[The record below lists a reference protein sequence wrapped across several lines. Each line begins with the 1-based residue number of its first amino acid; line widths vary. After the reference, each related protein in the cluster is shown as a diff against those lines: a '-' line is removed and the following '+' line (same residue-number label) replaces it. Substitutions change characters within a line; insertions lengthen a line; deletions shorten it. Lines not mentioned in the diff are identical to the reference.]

1 MPIEILMPAL
11 SPTMTEGKLAKW
23 LVKEGDEVSSGD
35 LIAEIETDKATMEL
49 EAVDE
54 GVIGKI
60 LVAEGTESVEVNK
73 PIGILLEEGETNKE
87 TPKDSKVNA
96 KKISSNNIKPIKQK
110 KIEKVI
116 DNTINENTN
125 SLPVA
130 SKLDETGPER
140 ILISPLAKRIAVNA
154 GIDLG
159 SIKGTGPSG
168 RIIKNDIETY
178 LDNNQPFASRAP
190 VQTVSQTEATSYETI
205 NNSNIR
211 KIIAKR
217 LTESKKN
224 LPHFYLTIECNI
236 DKLLTIRKELNEN
249 PSSTF
254 KLSINDFIIKAS
266 AIALKKVPTINSSWT
281 DEAIHQHNQVD
292 ISIAV
297 ATDNG
302 LITPIIKDA
311 DKKGLS
317 DISSEMKLLAERAR
331 DNKLKPEE
339 FQGGGF
345 SISNLGMYGIKEFT
359 AIINPPQSS
368 ILAVGAGIKKPIV
381 INNEV
386 KVATVMSC
394 TLSCDHRVIDGA
406 IGAQFLAVFK
416 PLIEEPLTLLL

>member
-1 MPIEILMPAL
+1 M
-11 SPTMTEGKLAKW
+11 
-23 LVKEGDEVSSGD
+23 
-35 LIAEIETDKATMEL
+35 
-49 EAVDE
+49 
-54 GVIGKI
+54 
-60 LVAEGTESVEVNK
+60 
-73 PIGILLEEGETNKE
+73 
-87 TPKDSKVNA
+87 
-96 KKISSNNIKPIKQK
+96 
-110 KIEKVI
+110 
-116 DNTINENTN
+116 
-125 SLPVA
+125 
-130 SKLDETGPER
+130 
-140 ILISPLAKRIAVNA
+140 
-154 GIDLG
+154 
-159 SIKGTGPSG
+159 
-168 RIIKNDIETY
+168 
-178 LDNNQPFASRAP
+178 
-190 VQTVSQTEATSYETI
+190 
-205 NNSNIR
+205 
-211 KIIAKR
+211 
-217 LTESKKN
+217 
-224 LPHFYLTIECNI
+224 
-236 DKLLTIRKELNEN
+236 
-249 PSSTF
+249 
-254 KLSINDFIIKAS
+254 
-266 AIALKKVPTINSSWT
+266 PTINSSWT

-381 INNEV
+381 MNNEV